1 MEKTMAS
8 LQAFLSFLHRAPHA
22 LSRAQIFPPPF
33 NACQAGYDCNVFVT
47 CSRYLFWTLARA
59 SHKVHAAPTKKK
71 KLNNGFFPNGGR
83 M

>member
-8 LQAFLSFLHRAPHA
+8 LQAFLSFLPRAPHA
-22 LSRAQIFPPPF
+22 LSRAQISPPPF
-33 NACQAGYDCNVFVT
+33 NACQAGCDCNVFVT

-59 SHKVHAAPTKKK
+59 SHKVHAAPTKKTN
-71 KLNNGFFPNGGR
+71 LNHGFFPNGGR

>member
-8 LQAFLSFLHRAPHA
+8 LQAFLSFLPRAPHA
-22 LSRAQIFPPPF
+22 LSRAQISPPPF

-71 KLNNGFFPNGGR
+71 LNNGFFPNCGR